1 MEINS
6 DSFELSTVVPVQ
18 DTSEHK
24 VSVVYHGHI
33 YSQSHVYK
41 LRENCTIEAGP
52 CMVTT
57 GQSVN
62 RGALDQQLQGSE
74 CCAIEAGP
82 FIPQEMVVIGQF
94 TSPSSVDE
102 SHVQPPYC
110 NKLCPTSIQEEGP
123 YLPDELA

>member
-18 DTSEHK
+18 DTTEHK

-41 LRENCTIEAGP
+41 LCTIEAGP

-57 GQSVN
+57 EQSVN
-62 RGALDQQLQGSE
+62 RGTFDQQLQGSE

-110 NKLCPTSIQEEGP
+110 NELCPTSIQEEGP
-123 YLPDELA
+123 YLLDELA

>member
-18 DTSEHK
+18 DTSQHK
-24 VSVVYHGHI
+24 VSVDYHGHI
-33 YSQSHVYK
+33 YSQSHV
-41 LRENCTIEAGP
+41 RENYTVEAGP

-62 RGALDQQLQGSE
+62 MGALDQQLQGLE

-94 TSPSSVDE
+94 MSPSSVDE
-102 SHVQPPYC
+102 SHVQPLHC
-110 NKLCPTSIQEEGP
+110 NELCPTSIQEEGP